1 MEKLTPKE
9 EEVLYMIYDLGHPC
23 APKDVRARYE
33 EPRPNINAVANMFQS
48 LEKKGYLGHRT
59 AGRGFLYFPLVPRED
74 FGESKIGQLV
84 ARCFEGSYLNVVNRF
99 VRESNVSREDLL
111 RLLDELEKKQPQ
123 QEGED

>member
-1 MEKLTPKE
+1 MAKLTPKE

-84 ARCFEGSYLNVVNRF
+84 ARCFGGSYLNVVNRF
-99 VRESNVSREDLL
+99 VRESNVSRE
-111 RLLDELEKKQPQ
+111 ELEQLVEELKR
-123 QEGED
+123 QEQK

>member
-1 MEKLTPKE
+1 
-9 EEVLYMIYDLGHPC
+9 MIYDLGHPC

>member
-1 MEKLTPKE
+1 
-9 EEVLYMIYDLGHPC
+9 MIYDLGHPC

-123 QEGED
+123 QKGGH